1 MTATRLANWRV
12 VTEHANALRRLAAR
26 LGIRLTIEMSIPA
39 GRGGR

>member
-1 MTATRLANWRV
+1 MTPSRLDAWRV

-26 LGIRLTIEMSIPA
+26 LGIRLTIEMSLPA